1 MATVHVELVSVE
13 RLLWSGDATMVIART
28 TEGEL
33 GVLPGHAPLLGEL
46 APGGIV
52 RIQQEGGEELVFAV
66 HGGFLSVTEDG
77 VSVLAEL
84 AERSDEIDVGRAQ
97 QALERARV
105 GRRGRRRGRRLRE
118 PGDVPTPRGRP
129 DRVAAMAVEVVLAVA
144 VAVALVGL
152 VLVVL
157 ALRRRVLL
165 RPAGSIDMSL
175 RTRFGR
181 IGGGWALGVG
191 RYTGEDLH
199 WYRLFALT
207 VKPARTLSRRELQ
220 VIGRR
225 QPSGAESWAVQAGA
239 VIVECQDDAGPVQVA
254 MSAGAVTG
262 FLSWLES
269 APPGFAVPG
278 YAAS

>member
-1 MATVHVELVSVE
+1 
-13 RLLWSGDATMVIART
+13 
-28 TEGEL
+28 
-33 GVLPGHAPLLGEL
+33 
-46 APGGIV
+46 
-52 RIQQEGGEELVFAV
+52 
-66 HGGFLSVTEDG
+66 
-77 VSVLAEL
+77 
-84 AERSDEIDVGRAQ
+84 
-97 QALERARV
+97 
-105 GRRGRRRGRRLRE
+105 
-118 PGDVPTPRGRP
+118 
-129 DRVAAMAVEVVLAVA
+129 MAVEVVVAIAVA
-144 VAVALVGL
+144 VAFVGL

-225 QPSGAESWAVQAGA
+225 QPSGAESWMLWKSSNRCPFGQRY
-239 VIVECQDDAGPVQVA
+239 
-254 MSAGAVTG
+254 S
-262 FLSWLES
+262 
-269 APPGFAVPG
+269 
-278 YAAS
+278 

>member
-1 MATVHVELVSVE
+1 
-13 RLLWSGDATMVIART
+13 
-28 TEGEL
+28 
-33 GVLPGHAPLLGEL
+33 
-46 APGGIV
+46 
-52 RIQQEGGEELVFAV
+52 
-66 HGGFLSVTEDG
+66 
-77 VSVLAEL
+77 
-84 AERSDEIDVGRAQ
+84 
-97 QALERARV
+97 
-105 GRRGRRRGRRLRE
+105 
-118 PGDVPTPRGRP
+118 
-129 DRVAAMAVEVVLAVA
+129 MAVRVSLAIASAVV
-144 VAVALVGL
+144 LVGL
-152 VLVVL
+152 VLVLL

-165 RPAGSIDMSL
+165 RPAGSIEMSM
-175 RTRFGR
+175 RTRFSR

-191 RYTGEDLH
+191 RYAGDDLL

-225 QPSGAESWAVQAGA
+225 EPSGAESWAVQAGA
-239 VIVECQDDAGPVQVA
+239 VIVECQDDGGAVQVA

>member
-1 MATVHVELVSVE
+1 
-13 RLLWSGDATMVIART
+13 
-28 TEGEL
+28 
-33 GVLPGHAPLLGEL
+33 
-46 APGGIV
+46 
-52 RIQQEGGEELVFAV
+52 
-66 HGGFLSVTEDG
+66 
-77 VSVLAEL
+77 
-84 AERSDEIDVGRAQ
+84 
-97 QALERARV
+97 
-105 GRRGRRRGRRLRE
+105 
-118 PGDVPTPRGRP
+118 
-129 DRVAAMAVEVVLAVA
+129 MAVEVVLAVA
-144 VAVALVGL
+144 VAVVLVGL

-191 RYTGEDLH
+191 RYTGDDLH

-225 QPSGAESWAVQAGA
+225 DPSGAESWAVQAGA
-239 VIVECQDDAGPVQVA
+239 VIVECQDDSGPVQVA

-269 APPGFAVPG
+269 APPGFAIPG